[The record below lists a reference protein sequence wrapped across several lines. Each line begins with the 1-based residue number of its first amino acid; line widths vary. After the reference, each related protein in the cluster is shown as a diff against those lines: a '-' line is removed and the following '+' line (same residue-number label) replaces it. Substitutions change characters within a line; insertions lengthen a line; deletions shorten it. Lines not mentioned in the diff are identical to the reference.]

1 MQIVIALYD
10 RFTALDAVGPHQVL
24 AHVPGA
30 EIIFASERARS
41 VSDETGTLTLVA
53 DAAFADVPAPD
64 VLLIPGGPGQSAQM
78 SDGPLRAW
86 LIEADKTSTWT
97 TSVCTGALILAA
109 AGLLDG
115 RQATT
120 YWQAMNELASLG
132 AKPVQDRYVFD
143 GKYVTSAGV
152 SAGIDMALALAARL
166 TDEETAQA
174 IQLAIEYAPNP
185 PYNAGSPATA
195 PPQLVA
201 AQRATSRF
209 PNP

>member
-30 EIIFASERARS
+30 EIVFAAERARP
-41 VSDETGTLTLVA
+41 VSDETGTLTLAA
-53 DAAFADVPAPD
+53 DAAFADVPTPD

-78 SDGPLRAW
+78 GDTPLRDW
-86 LIEADKTSTWT
+86 LINADKTTTWT
-97 TSVCTGALILAA
+97 TSVCTGALILAST
-109 AGLLDG
+109 GLLDG

-120 YWQAMNELASLG
+120 YWLAMNELARLG

-143 GKYVTSAGV
+143 GKYATSAGV

-166 TDEETAQA
+166 VGDETAQA
-174 IQLAIEYAPNP
+174 IQLGIEYAPNP
-185 PYNAGSPATA
+185 PFTAGSPTTA
-195 PPQLVA
+195 PPKIVA

-209 PNP
+209 A